1 MIDRL
6 KYITKIFGS
15 KAKLANALGVHPTSL
30 YDYYNGKTEIGSAF
44 AKRFE
49 AIGINRAWILLGEG
63 EIFADTNE
71 GKNLRQ
77 ETLKKG
83 LTISETT
90 SEGVNRFSVLFDNSR
105 PIDLKDEIE
114 SNGQKEISTG
124 ETPEAIYAR
133 AKRWQLVREWLTET
147 GTMTEWYFMANSV
160 DGGISLEF
168 LMFMEAVC
176 PEPEELP
183 DIQPFWAWLN
193 KSGINTDWLKGGHGP
208 AWNEEKWG
216 AELRERLKKR
226 FNRQRET
233 SPATA
238 ALLEYSA

>member
-1 MIDRL
+1 MNEVLQRL
-6 KYITKIFGS
+6 TTIIER
-15 KAKLANALGVHPTSL
+15 H
-30 YDYYNGKTEIGSAF
+30 YNDSRSDFARAIGKTPQNLNAFFRQDSKPGSDFLTEIFRLGFSSD
-44 AKRFE
+44 
-49 AIGINRAWILLGEG
+49 WLLTGEG
-63 EIFADTNE
+63 SMYADNE
-71 GKNLRQ
+71 AGRALAQKFGASN
-77 ETLKKG
+77 EA
-83 LTISETT
+83 
-90 SEGVNRFSVLFDNSR
+90 
-105 PIDLKDEIE
+105 IE